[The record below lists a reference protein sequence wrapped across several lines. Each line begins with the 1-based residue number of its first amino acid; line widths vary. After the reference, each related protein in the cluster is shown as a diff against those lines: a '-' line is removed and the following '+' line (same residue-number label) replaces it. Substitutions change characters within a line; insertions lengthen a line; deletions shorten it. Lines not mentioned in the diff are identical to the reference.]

1 MIKREYSPVKP
12 AKISWVMVLFWASAI
27 AIAAFW
33 YLDILQPLKN
43 YLGSEEMAVH
53 IGEKT
58 ISALVV
64 VKAFLILIFL
74 LWLSRRISSL
84 VERHLRKSLHV
95 SSSNR
100 ALTVKILNIVLYL
113 ISPLIVLYA
122 MGIDVTTITVFGGA
136 VGIGL
141 GFGLQKIASNFISGI
156 ILLFEK
162 TIDEGDLIEFQGGAF
177 GFVKEISAR
186 HTRLETLDS
195 KEILVPNE
203 DFITNRVINWTLSNK
218 LGRVTVDVR
227 ITFDSDPIKAK
238 EIMYDII
245 NNNPIRSHRRIPECH
260 LLKLGD
266 FGYEF
271 KLFMWVDDVAE
282 YFFTA
287 TDDIIFK
294 VLARFKEAGIKIAYP
309 QQDIYL
315 KGDKNEK

>member
-12 AKISWVMVLFWASAI
+12 SNFSWIMILFWVSAVVI
-27 AIAAFW
+27 AVLWSFGM
-33 YLDILQPLKN
+33 LEPVKEF
-43 YLGSEEMAVH
+43 LGSDEMSVH

-58 ISALVV
+58 ISAFII

-74 LWLSRRISSL
+74 LWLSRRISIV
-84 VERHLRKSLHV
+84 VEKRLRKSMHI

-100 ALTVKILNIVLYL
+100 ALTIKILNIILYL

-122 MGIDVTTITVFGGA
+122 MGIDITTITVFGGA

-162 TIDEGDLIEFQGGAF
+162 TIDEGDLIEFSGGGAF

-218 LGRVTVDVR
+218 LGRVTVDVC
-227 ITFDSDPIKAK
+227 ITFDSDPVKAK
-238 EIMYDII
+238 KIMYDII
-245 NNNPIRSHRRIPECH
+245 NNNPIRSHRKVPECH
-260 LLKLGD
+260 LLKLGTY
-266 FGYEF
+266 GYEF
-271 KLFMWVDDVAE
+271 KLFMWVDDIAE
-282 YFFTA
+282 YFFIA

-294 VLARFKEAGIKIAYP
+294 LLKRFKEEGIKIAYP
-309 QQDIYL
+309 IQDVYL
-315 KGDKNEK
+315 KDKQ